1 MEYRRISEEEITAL
15 EKQNCRAE
23 NWSKIE
29 VSMKFETGNIH
40 QVIFRGSCRLGNF
53 GGKINKD
60 FGQEVQCGLYNAIIS
75 NTVLEDHILIH
86 NVHNLA
92 NYHVE
97 SEVVIENVDEL
108 SVYGETAFGNGQE
121 IDVLNEGGG
130 RELPI
135 FDRLSSQLA
144 YLIVTHRHDP
154 QLIQILKDSISKY
167 TLTWKS
173 STGTICKGSRI
184 FNSGRLHNVWIG
196 PDVTVNGAQSL
207 EEGTISGEENIRTF
221 VGSGVIAKKFIIQSG
236 SSVDSGSLIEKTFIG
251 QGVKIGRQ
259 FSAENSVFFANSEG
273 FHSEAVSVFAGPYTV
288 THHKSTLLI
297 AGMFSFF
304 NAGSGTNQSNHMYK
318 LGPLHQGIVERGS
331 KTGSFSYLLWPTKV
345 GPFSV
350 VMGKHGGNFD
360 TSDLPFSYL
369 TVEGEKSILTP
380 AMNLITVGTRRDSV
394 KWPKRDGRKGDRK
407 LDLIHFD
414 LFNPFIIGKVL
425 KGIDILSQLYENT
438 PKEQESVNYNGVRI
452 KRLMLK
458 SCRKYYEMA
467 LHIFIGDQVIRM
479 LDTIDGPFSL
489 DSITELFENNKEE
502 TASEWIDMAGMV
514 VPVSALERFLS
525 GIKKEEIPQL
535 AQVEAGLKTLYDDYS
550 ADTWRFTLKILS
562 DRFDISQENISVENI
577 ADLITRWKENSIRLN
592 NMIMSDTKKEFD
604 VNSRIGFGLGGDE
617 LVRNADFKQ
626 VRGNFEENSFVTGLQ
641 DDNRHI
647 EKTAREIIQKFE
659 NLK

>member
-1 MEYRRISEEEITAL
+1 
-15 EKQNCRAE
+15 
-23 NWSKIE
+23 
-29 VSMKFETGNIH
+29 
-40 QVIFRGSCRLGNF
+40 
-53 GGKINKD
+53 
-60 FGQEVQCGLYNAIIS
+60 
-75 NTVLEDHILIH
+75 
-86 NVHNLA
+86 
-92 NYHVE
+92 
-97 SEVVIENVDEL
+97 VVIENVDEL
-108 SVYGETAFGNGQE
+108 SVYGETTFGNGLE

-144 YLIVTHRHDP
+144 YLVVTYRHDP
-154 QLIQILKDSISKY
+154 QLIKVLKDSISKY

-173 STGTICKGSRI
+173 STGTVCKGSRI
-184 FNSGRLHNVWIG
+184 SISGRLHNVWIG
-196 PDVTVNGAQSL
+196 PDVTINGAQSL

-236 SSVDSGSLIEKTFIG
+236 SSVDSGALIEKTFIG

-331 KTGSFSYLLWPTKV
+331 KTGSFSYLLWPSKV
-345 GPFSV
+345 GPYSV
-350 VMGKHGGNFD
+350 VMGKHGSNFD

-394 KWPKRDGRKGDRK
+394 KWPKRDGRKGNRK

-414 LFNPFIIGKVL
+414 LFNPFVIGKIL
-425 KGIDILSQLYENT
+425 RGIEILTGLYENT

-467 LHIFIGDQVIRM
+467 LHIFIGDQVVGM
-479 LDTIDGPFSL
+479 LDTIESPLSL
-489 DSITELFENNKEE
+489 KSIIGLFEVNKEIA
-502 TASEWIDMAGMV
+502 ASEWIDMVGMV
-514 VPVSALERFLS
+514 VPVSALEIFVS
-525 GIKKEEIPQL
+525 GIKKEKIAELAEI
-535 AQVEAGLKTLYDDYS
+535 EAGLKTLYDDYS
-550 ADTWRFTLKILS
+550 AYTWRFTLKILS
-562 DRFDISQENISVENI
+562 DRFGISADNISVENI
-577 ADLITRWKENSIRLN
+577 VELVTRWKENVIRLN

-604 VNSRIGFGLGGDE
+604 ANSRIGFGLGGDE
-617 LVRNADFKQ
+617 LTRDADFEQ
-626 VRGNFEENSFVTGLQ
+626 VRGNYEENSFIRGLQ
-641 DDNRHI
+641 EDNSHI
-647 EKTAREIIQKFE
+647 ERTAREIIQEIE